1 VSTGSPAVRLVLATL
16 NPGKIQEIAAI
27 YSHLEIA
34 WLPLADLQVPG
45 AMLAASEEGATYTE
59 NAAAKART
67 ASAEAGLPALAD
79 DSGIEIDALGG
90 SPGIRSARF
99 LGPSAT
105 DAERNARI
113 LHLLEDVS
121 DPRRTARYVAAVA
134 LAFPGGAVHVFEGT
148 CEGSIARSPRGTSGF
163 GYDPI
168 FVPRGESRTMAEV
181 PIEVKNRISHRARAL
196 RAAEPCLVEIL
207 NERGKDRAAGS
218 AK

>member
-1 VSTGSPAVRLVLATL
+1 MSTGSDPPRLVLATR
-16 NPGKIQEIAAI
+16 NPGKIGEIAAI

-34 WLPLADLQVPG
+34 WLPLPALREIG
-45 AMLAASEEGATYTE
+45 AVSEEGASYAE
-59 NAAAKART
+59 NAAAKGRT
-67 ASAEAGLPALAD
+67 ASIESGLPALAD
-79 DSGIEIDALGG
+79 DSGVEIDALGG
-90 SPGIRSARF
+90 SPGIHSARF

-113 LHLLEDVS
+113 LHLLAEVP

-134 LAFPGGAVHVFEGT
+134 VASPDGAVHVFEGV
-148 CEGSIARSPRGTSGF
+148 CEGWIARSPRGTGGF

-168 FVPRGESRTMAEV
+168 FVPRGESRSMAEV

-196 RAAEPCLVEIL
+196 RAAEPCLIEIL
-207 NERGKDRAAGS
+207 RVRGKDRPAGS